1 MVSDGPSRG
10 RQIGAHMATN
20 GGVGNPALGQP
31 DEGSTEE
38 KVDGQAGGPKRRHRI
53 ANRRRWVAEGSGGAL
68 TVRLGTH
75 VVPVDGALETG
86 NRMGAGSYANG
97 KVQVSEVS
105 GQPAEYRGNAAVHK
119 DSTQIYSGWVVKAM
133 PSGSE
138 IALQLDNGLVLEESL
153 GPGAQLGSMPVAEAV
168 WSVAQWGGLK
178 PEQLHVHGLTE
189 SPDQVL
195 VVVPVDGLV
204 LNGELKLGPVTLT
217 TDPSL
222 AAAGLAPLTDSPR
235 KESFAAA
242 GTWAA
247 VVVTATMLYQ
257 AELQAIPRIQAAI
270 DRLALEAQYSL
281 ACDPDGTAVPF
292 ERTGLLTDPKPR
304 QEVLVVGI
312 QTGRRYLRSLVSLAV
327 RADLSTRRL
336 QLPRAPDDPDASFED
351 AVRAWR
357 RAVRSIDRVEAV
369 GAIFEA
375 IEFFVAGAKV
385 KLFFG
390 PHDLDAIWAAVAQVQ
405 LAEEQR
411 ERLADVIGRAN
422 EPPLHAK
429 IRASLAEYGVPHS
442 EPELDALWRLRKFRN
457 HAQHGK
463 ARKSPEESDLDLAK
477 GLVNR
482 MLCFRAWRAGS
493 AV

>member
-1 MVSDGPSRG
+1 VSE
-10 RQIGAHMATN
+10 
-20 GGVGNPALGQP
+20 GG
-31 DEGSTEE
+31 
-38 KVDGQAGGPKRRHRI
+38 
-53 ANRRRWVAEGSGGAL
+53 GGAL

-86 NRMGAGSYANG
+86 NRTGAGSYANG
-97 KVQVSEVS
+97 KVRVSEVS
-105 GQPAEYRGNAAVHK
+105 GQPAEYRGNAAAHE
-119 DSTQIYSGWVVKAM
+119 DSTQIYSGWVVKAT

-138 IALQLDNGLVLEESL
+138 LCLQLDNGLVLEEL
-153 GPGAQLGSMPVAEAV
+153 VGGGAELRWMPGAEAI
-168 WSVAQWGGLK
+168 WSVAQWGGLR
-178 PEQLHVHGLTE
+178 PEQLHVHGLAAL
-189 SPDQVL
+189 PDQVL
-195 VVVPVDGLV
+195 VLVPVEGLV

-247 VVVTATMLYQ
+247 VVVEATMLYQ
-257 AELQAIPRIQAAI
+257 AELRALPRIQAAI
-270 DRLALEAQYSL
+270 DRLVLEAQYSL
-281 ACDPDGTAVPF
+281 ACDPDATAVAF
-292 ERTGLLTDPKPR
+292 ERTALLTDPTLC

-312 QTGRRYLRSLVSLAV
+312 KTGRRYLRSLTSRPV
-327 RADLSTRRL
+327 RADLSTRGL
-336 QLPRAPDDPDASFED
+336 QLPPSPDEPDASFEE
-351 AVRAWR
+351 AVRSWR
-357 RAVRSIDRVEAV
+357 RAVRSSDRVEAV

-385 KLFFG
+385 KLIFG
-390 PHDLDAIWAAVAQVQ
+390 PHDLDAIRAAVAGVA

-422 EPPLHAK
+422 EPPLLAK
-429 IRASLAEYGVPHS
+429 IRASLAQYVVPYS
-442 EPELDALWRLRKFRN
+442 EAELAALWRLRKFRN

-463 ARKSPEESDLDLAK
+463 TRKPPVELDLDLAK

-482 MLCFRAWRAGS
+482 MLCFRA
-493 AV
+493 